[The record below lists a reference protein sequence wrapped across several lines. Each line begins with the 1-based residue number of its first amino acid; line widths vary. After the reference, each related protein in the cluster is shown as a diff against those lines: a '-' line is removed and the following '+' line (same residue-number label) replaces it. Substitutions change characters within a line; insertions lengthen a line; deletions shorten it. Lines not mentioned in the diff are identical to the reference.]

1 MDLRVTVV
9 GMPPCATE
17 FHFCNI
23 AGAFAARVAL
33 TETLF
38 GCHAALRCG
47 REALFL
53 RPTMLFFFPYARAG
67 LQARLSAGATPGV
80 PAAHRFRSLLV
91 MRMFGHN
98 APAFRDFSTRAM
110 VPVGKMLSRRSGMI
124 REHAPADRQAP
135 RQ

>member
-53 RPTMLFFFPYARAG
+53 RPTMLFFFPMPAPDCRRG
-67 LQARLSAGATPGV
+67 SAPV
-80 PAAHRFRSLLV
+80 RRPEFPPPMDS
-91 MRMFGHN
+91 
-98 APAFRDFSTRAM
+98 APCW
-110 VPVGKMLSRRSGMI
+110 
-124 REHAPADRQAP
+124 
-135 RQ
+135 